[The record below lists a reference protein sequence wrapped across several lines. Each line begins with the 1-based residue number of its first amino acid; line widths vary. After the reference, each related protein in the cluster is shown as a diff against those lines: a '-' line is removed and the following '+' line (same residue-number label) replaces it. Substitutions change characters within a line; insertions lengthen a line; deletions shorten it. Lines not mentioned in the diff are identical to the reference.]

1 MDAWNGGNMKVTD
14 KITVY
19 AGTDAASAQNSEK
32 ENRKAIYAGQLKE
45 NTLESR
51 IEQKKKE
58 AQEKALKVVS
68 DAWEVDRSID
78 KDLQSRRDHIDSM
91 KQENQELLDK
101 IQELEQAQ
109 ADLPTENE
117 AEYQQRMEEFEKE
130 KEAYQEKLD
139 DNMGLILEENAIIRA
154 TSVERL
160 KDHSMVDANKQAES
174 IMEAASDAIIGMVV
188 EDSKEHI
195 DEEQEK
201 RQEEAD
207 KIEEKQ
213 EEQEEFIEAQKEK
226 KEENEEL
233 LEEIVNEEVIS
244 LTQNQTDVQAQVQ
257 DILNKMKLVAED
269 IKGAMVDTD
278 I

>member
-1 MDAWNGGNMKVTD
+1 MKVTD

-19 AGTDAASAQNSEK
+19 AGTDAASVQNGEK

-154 TSVERL
+154 TSTERL
-160 KDHSMVDANKQAES
+160 KDHSMVDAKKQAES
-174 IMEAASDAIIGMVV
+174 VMEAASDAIIGMVV

-233 LEEIVNEEVIS
+233 LEEIVNEEVIT